1 LNDSPLGCWG
11 MLGIRYRSA
20 FLPWFLAVYEVY
32 QLSG

>member
-1 LNDSPLGCWG
+1 